1 LQVHQLLHLLVVAEV
16 VNRNIHLVAHKVVMV
31 VQVEDQVVM
40 HLHHLLEALEI
51 HLPLAHHKEIMVA
64 QVEAKD
70 PLTQAVVVVEL
81 VLQVL
86 LDQIVVHKVVMVE

>member
-1 LQVHQLLHLLVVAEV
+1 M